1 MKIYLVVLMA
11 FLNQVGFGGSR
22 VLVSLYALELEAS
35 QFTVGV
41 LIGLYAFCPMLLSIY
56 IGRFA
61 DRTAPRWPVIAA
73 CLASVAA
80 LLLPPLFGGLI
91 ALAAAAFVM
100 GLVHQLFSIP
110 IEATVGRM
118 GGPEKRAQNFT
129 LITMSWSL
137 ANMSGP
143 IMTGILIDTIGH
155 VQVFYVLAVFVAAPM
170 LILWIWP
177 DLLPGKPARAHAG
190 PGVQGGSV
198 AELWRIRPLR
208 TIIIAGGVVGSA
220 NDLFQFYMPVYGH
233 AIGLSASAIGM
244 VLGMA
249 SLAAFVVRG
258 FIPSLVRRLSEV
270 KIMNLAVFLAALAFA
285 LMPFF
290 SNAYALAIIAFA
302 LGLGVGCSMPMTL
315 SLLYAHTPPGR
326 VAEAI
331 GIHKTVRNATH
342 LVVPLIFGSVG
353 AMFGYAVVF
362 LSNAAALAASGVQ
375 MHRTR
380 VPDSAHRT
388 NIEK

>member
-35 QFTVGV
+35 QFMVGV
-41 LIGLYAFCPMLLSIY
+41 IIGLYAFCPMLLSIY

-91 ALAAAAFVM
+91 ALAVAAFVM

-110 IEATVGRM
+110 IEATVGGM
-118 GGPEKRAQNFT
+118 SGPEKRAQNFM

-177 DLLPGKPARAHAG
+177 DLLPGKPARVHAG

-258 FIPSLVRRLSEV
+258 FIPSLVKRLSEV
-270 KIMNLAVFLAALAFA
+270 KILNLAVFLAALAFT

-290 SNAYALAIIAFA
+290 SDAYALAMIAFA

-315 SLLYAHTPPGR
+315 SLLYAHTPSGR

-380 VPDSAHRT
+380 APHSAQRT